1 MLFKFNSERTKKIFD
16 LSLPIIIGMVSQN
29 TLNLVDTAMVGRLG
43 ATSLAAVGISGMM
56 VFLIQSLV
64 IGVSS
69 GVQAIAARKKGEGKL
84 HEIGSAI
91 NGGLIFSFVF
101 GLSVTILSLF
111 ISKWLFA
118 LVVDNQEVRI
128 LAKDYFD
135 IRMAVTVFAVANFA
149 FRGFWTAIDAS
160 KTYMMALIVMH
171 IANIILNY
179 ALIFGNWGF
188 PAMGVKGSS
197 LATSISVV
205 LGTVIYFWS
214 MFRKSKK
221 LNLNFKT
228 PTFLE
233 IKVLS
238 QISMISGF
246 ETMVTMSNIV
256 AQYWLIGKIGITE
269 LAAINI
275 LMNIMLVVLL
285 PAIGFG
291 ISLATLAGQALG
303 RGDLDDSYNWGL
315 DVAKL
320 GFLCFIVV
328 SLPMAIMPE
337 AVIRIF
343 TDDPGVIHT
352 AAPILRIMG
361 FTMPLEMVG
370 FIFMDAFKG
379 VGDSKTAL
387 KVSFIMQWI
396 YFSPIALI
404 LVFVFHWGLL
414 SVWLA
419 QTSYHT
425 LQSLWLFITWKQR
438 KWQK

>member
-1 MLFKFNSERTKKIFD
+1 
-16 LSLPIIIGMVSQN
+16 
-29 TLNLVDTAMVGRLG
+29 MVGRLG
-43 ATSLAAVGISGMM
+43 AASLAAVGISSMM
-56 VFLIQSLV
+56 VFLIQSLI

-69 GVQAIAARKKGEGKL
+69 GVQAIAARKKGEGKF
-84 HEIGSAI
+84 HEIGTALH
-91 NGGLIFSFVF
+91 GGLIFSFTL
-101 GLSVTILSLF
+101 GLLVTILSLF
-111 ISKWLFA
+111 ISDGLFS
-118 LVVDNQEVRI
+118 LVIDNSEVKT

-160 KTYMMALIVMH
+160 KTYMKALVIMH
-171 IANIILNY
+171 VVNIILNY

-197 LATSISVV
+197 LATAISVV
-205 LGTVIYFWS
+205 LGTLIYFWS
-214 MFRKSKK
+214 MFSKSKK
-221 LNLNFKT
+221 LNLDFKI

-233 IKVLS
+233 IKILS
-238 QISMISGF
+238 QISMVSGF
-246 ETMVTMSNIV
+246 ESMITMSNIL
-256 AQYWLIGKIGITE
+256 AQYWLIGKIGVTE

-275 LMNIMLVVLL
+275 LMSIMLVVLL

-303 RGDLDDSYNWGL
+303 KGDLDDSYNWGW

-320 GFLCFIVV
+320 GFLCFIAV
-328 SLPMAIMPE
+328 SLPLAIMPE
-337 AVIRIF
+337 AIIRIF
-343 TDDPGVIHT
+343 TNDPAVIST

-361 FTMPLEMVG
+361 FTLPLEMVG

-419 QTSYHT
+419 QTSYHS
-425 LQSLWLFITWKQR
+425 LQSLWLIWSWKQR
-438 KWQK
+438 KWQTSG